1 MAYGSTG
8 HDYSVSTD
16 CKRGHHTD
24 GKHGHHTLS
33 FAKGQTLR

>member
-16 CKRGHHTD
+16 CKRGHHT
-24 GKHGHHTLS
+24 LS